1 MDTGNPFNTGDPI
14 DPVIYPNHLSV
25 DATHSNSKQFSST
38 NKFRV

>member
-25 DATHSNSKQFSST
+25 DATHSNSK
-38 NKFRV
+38 